1 MAEERE
7 TLELLE
13 SQLRAVR
20 GRTREL
26 VDRVPDEWLYRR
38 VAWTDRTIGWHMAHL
53 ARSLDLQ
60 ADDAFGTGR
69 RMGAEWD
76 RLLDSAA
83 GTAAPDDHPAP
94 DRVRRAFSITLNRF
108 LEQLGQVEEDTVL
121 MRRRRGGP
129 RTLLEQVLTVV
140 YHEGEHANAIATL
153 LRWFEREAGVDS
165 AAGAEDQLVPEG
177 NAS

>member
-13 SQLRAVR
+13 SQLREMR
-20 GRTREL
+20 GRTRGL
-26 VDRVPDEWLYRR
+26 TDRVPDDWLYRR
-38 VAWTDRTIGWHMAHL
+38 VEWTDHTIGWHMAHL
-53 ARSLDLQ
+53 ARALDIR
-60 ADDAFGTGR
+60 ADEAFGTGR
-69 RMGAEWD
+69 RMGEEWD
-76 RLLDSAA
+76 RLFTD
-83 GTAAPDDHPAP
+83 AAPAGPDEYPEP

-108 LEQLGQVEEDTVL
+108 LEQLGQVEDDTIL

-129 RTLLEQVLTVV
+129 KTLLEQVLSVV

-153 LRWFEREAGVDS
+153 LYWFEREAGVAS

-177 NAS
+177 DAS